1 MNEQKLAR
9 AAAILA
15 DLVGFPT
22 ISARSNLDLIEYIRA
37 LLLNRGI
44 ESIPVFT
51 EERTKANLVA
61 SIGPKNQTGGVLLSG
76 HTDVVPV
83 EGQAWSSDPF
93 SLTERDGKFFGRGTC
108 DMKGFIACVLAHVEN
123 LDYKTL
129 KSPLQMVFSFDEEI
143 GCVGVRSVVENFST
157 LAARPSLII
166 IGEPTLMEPAIGH
179 KGKIAGIMRC
189 KGHECHS
196 SDAPKGLNAIH
207 LANEMITATRKLQE
221 KIAQHPRPEEGFTIP
236 YTTLHIGTIKGGTA
250 LNIVPADCT
259 LEFEIRNSP
268 SDPAK
273 NVLHSL
279 FDEAALVTERVKGRF
294 PECGVTLEITN
305 EYPGLLMRENE
316 TSLTTLQTLVG
327 SQKAKKISFGTEGGL
342 FHQALNVPTYIC
354 GPGDIAQAHR
364 PDEFISRDQMARCL
378 AFLENLSHTLRA

>member
-1 MNEQKLAR
+1 
-9 AAAILA
+9 
-15 DLVGFPT
+15 
-22 ISARSNLDLIEYIRA
+22 
-37 LLLNRGI
+37 
-44 ESIPVFT
+44 
-51 EERTKANLVA
+51 
-61 SIGPKNQTGGVLLSG
+61 
-76 HTDVVPV
+76 
-83 EGQAWSSDPF
+83 
-93 SLTERDGKFFGRGTC
+93 
-108 DMKGFIACVLAHVEN
+108 VLAHSES
-123 LDYKTL
+123 LDHKAL

-166 IGEPTLMEPAIGH
+166 IGEPTMMEPAIGH

-207 LANEMITATRKLQE
+207 LANEMITATRKLQD
-221 KIAQHPRPEEGFTIP
+221 KIAELPRPEEGFTIP

-268 SDPAK
+268 SDPAQ
-273 NVLHSL
+273 NILQSL
-279 FDEAALVTERVKGRF
+279 FDEAASVTERVRSRF

-305 EYPGLLMRENE
+305 EYPGLLMREGE
-316 TSLTTLQTLVG
+316 ASLTTLQTLVG

-364 PDEFISRDQMARCL
+364 PDEFISRDQMAQCL
-378 AFLENLSHTLRA
+378 GFLERLSHTLRV

>member
-44 ESIPVFT
+44 ESIPVFN
-51 EERTKANLVA
+51 EEHTKANLVA

-108 DMKGFIACVLAHVEN
+108 DMKGFIACVLAHLES
-123 LDYKTL
+123 LDHNAL

-221 KIAQHPRPEEGFTIP
+221 KIAQHPHPEEGFTIP

-279 FDEAALVTERVKGRF
+279 FDEAALVTERAKGRF

>member
-1 MNEQKLAR
+1 
-9 AAAILA
+9 
-15 DLVGFPT
+15 
-22 ISARSNLDLIEYIRA
+22 
-37 LLLNRGI
+37 
-44 ESIPVFT
+44 
-51 EERTKANLVA
+51 
-61 SIGPKNQTGGVLLSG
+61 
-76 HTDVVPV
+76 
-83 EGQAWSSDPF
+83 
-93 SLTERDGKFFGRGTC
+93 
-108 DMKGFIACVLAHVEN
+108 LAHVEN

-250 LNIVPADCT
+250 LNIVPGDCT

-294 PECGVTLEITN
+294 PESGVTLEITN

>member
-15 DLVGFPT
+15 DLVRFPT

-37 LLLNRGI
+37 LLLNCGI
-44 ESIPVFT
+44 ESIPVFN

-279 FDEAALVTERVKGRF
+279 FDEAALVTERVNGRF

>member
-1 MNEQKLAR
+1 MNDQKLAR

-22 ISARSNLDLIEYIRA
+22 ISARSNLDLIDYIRA
-37 LLLNRGI
+37 LLLNSGI
-44 ESIPVFT
+44 ESIHVFN

-61 SIGPKNQTGGVLLSG
+61 SIGPKNQAGGVLLSG

-93 SLTERDGKFFGRGTC
+93 SLTERGGKFFGRGTC
-108 DMKGFIACVLAHVEN
+108 DMKGFIACVLAHLES
-123 LDYKTL
+123 LEHSAL
-129 KSPLQMVFSFDEEI
+129 QSPLQMVFSFDEEV

-166 IGEPTLMEPAIGH
+166 IGEPTMMEPAIGH

-196 SDAPKGLNAIH
+196 SDAPKGLNAIY

-250 LNIVPADCT
+250 LNIVPADCM

-273 NVLHSL
+273 DVLNSL
-279 FDEAALVTERVKGRF
+279 FDEAALVTERAKGRF
-294 PECGVTLEITN
+294 SECGVTLEITN
-305 EYPGLLMRENE
+305 EYPGLLMREGE
-316 TSLTTLQTLVG
+316 ASLTTLQTLVG

-364 PDEFISRDQMARCL
+364 PDEFISRDQIAQCL
-378 AFLENLSHTLRA
+378 GFLERLSHTLRA